1 MKDNKGANRRPGSRA
16 TPATRKSAAAQRKTP
31 VAANGGAGDKPPAN
45 GKHRFD
51 KRWLVFIPTLAI
63 VWLAYTYAKIAVTLP
78 PPTRIIQGAQGL
90 QILDRNGNLIQD
102 FGGKPGSG
110 EIVPLDQVSPLLVNA
125 TVATEDAGFWSNPGV
140 SPKGLARA
148 VYDNLA
154 FWKYGLF
161 KGPGGSSITQQLAKN
176 LYIKPEDRADRSLT
190 RKLDETLY
198 AFELTRRYS
207 KNEILSWYLSTNNYG
222 NGAYGINAASY
233 RYFNKAP
240 ADLTLAEASLL
251 AALPRAPAYFD
262 PIANPDNARAGQTN
276 VLGLMVRHG
285 YIDQATM
292 DATLAQPITLN
303 EGRTPAAQASTESPA
318 PHFAEYVRELLP
330 ALIGK
335 DKVQGNLVVTTTLD
349 LGTQAKAQDAVTSE
363 IKQLD
368 SKGVTNGA
376 LVAIDPATGE
386 VLAMVGSPDFNDD
399 SISGQVNNATSLN
412 QPGSTMKPITYLT
425 AFMDEGW
432 TPSTPIKD
440 EPIPWNDGVLGNA
453 DGWYRGNITVRE
465 ALASSLNV
473 PAVKTLQAAGLPAV
487 VAMARKLG
495 ISTVDN
501 GADYGSSFTLGAED
515 VSLLDMTYVYT
526 TFANDGIQTGMNSV
540 LGLPA
545 GSRQL
550 DPIAVLRVE
559 TADGKVL
566 WEADHH
572 SVRLTPAKETFYL
585 TDILSDD
592 SARQSMFGLNSP
604 LDLPRPAAVK
614 SGSSDETR
622 DAWAI
627 GYTPQLVAGVW
638 VGNANNAP
646 IPNGTSTYTAAPIW
660 HSFMMS
666 ALDGQP
672 VLAFTAPQDTQSA
685 GLKQTPTSPPK
696 QPTAAPSASPTPKA
710 TQDVENA
717 GLKATPTPTRANG
730 DRKTTPTPTQPTSSV
745 TPSASSTPT
754 PITRSGGLKD
764 PTNTPPPNPTSITP
778 PTATPTP

>member
-1 MKDNKGANRRPGSRA
+1 MRDNKGANRRPTSRA
-16 TPATRKSAAAQRKTP
+16 NPTPRTSASAQRRTPAASGTGSGGSGRGKAPAPRKR
-31 VAANGGAGDKPPAN
+31 
-45 GKHRFD
+45 RFD
-51 KRWLVFIPTLAI
+51 KRWLVFVPTLAI
-63 VWLAYTYAKIAVTLP
+63 VWLAYRYAKIAVTLP
-78 PPTRIIQGAQGL
+78 APTSIIQGAQGL
-90 QILDRNGNLIQD
+90 EIVDRNGNLIQD
-102 FGGKPGSG
+102 FGGAPGSG
-110 EIVPLDQVSPLLVNA
+110 QIVPLDQISPSLIDA
-125 TVATEDAGFWSNPGV
+125 TVATEDASFWDNPGV

-154 FWKYGLF
+154 FWKYGTLF

-176 LYIKPEDRADRSLT
+176 LYIKPDERSQRSLT
-190 RKLDETLY
+190 RKLDETLI

-207 KNEILSWYLSTNNYG
+207 KQDILSWYLSTVYYG
-222 NGAYGINAASY
+222 NGANGIEAASY

-251 AALPRAPAYFD
+251 VALPRSPSYYD
-262 PIANPDNARAGQTN
+262 PIANMDNARAGQRD
-276 VLGLMVRHG
+276 VLSLMVKHG

-292 DATLAQPITLN
+292 DATVAQPIALN
-303 EGRTPAAQASTESPA
+303 EGKTPAAQASTASPA

-335 DKVQGNLVVTTTLD
+335 DKMQGNNLVVTTSLD
-349 LGTQAKAQDAVTSE
+349 LDLQAKAQDAVSSE

-368 SKGVTNGA
+368 GKGVTNGA
-376 LVAIDPATGE
+376 LVAMDPATGE
-386 VLAMVGSPDFNDD
+386 ILAMVGSPDFNDD
-399 SISGQVNNATSLN
+399 SISGQVNNATALN

-425 AFMDEGW
+425 TFVDEGW

-473 PAVKTLQAAGLPAV
+473 PAVKALQSVGLPAV
-487 VAMARKLG
+487 MAMAKKLG
-495 ISTVDN
+495 ISTIDESR
-501 GADYGSSFTLGAED
+501 DYGSAFTLGAAD

-526 TFANDGIQTGMNSV
+526 SFANDGVQNGMNSV

-550 DPIAVLRVE
+550 DPIAVLKVQ

-572 SVRLTPAKETFYL
+572 SIRVAPAKETFYL
-585 TDILSDD
+585 TQILSDD

-604 LDLPRPAAVK
+604 LNLPRPAAVK

-622 DAWAI
+622 DAWTI
-627 GYTPQLVAGVW
+627 GYTPQIVAGVW

-660 HSFMMS
+660 HTFMMS

-672 VLAFTAPQDTQSA
+672 ALAFTAPQDTQSA
-685 GLKQTPTSPPK
+685 GLKVTPTTPPR
-696 QPTAAPSASPTPKA
+696 QPGATPTPKSTQA
-710 TQDVENA
+710 TENA
-717 GLKATPTPTRANG
+717 GLKATPT
-730 DRKTTPTPTQPTSSV
+730 TTTENAGLKATATQPPPTPTRPFRAPT
-745 TPSASSTPT
+745 PIITPT
-754 PITRSGGLKD
+754 PITQSGGLKD
-764 PTNTPPPNPTSITP
+764 PTPTLVPRSGP
-778 PTATPTP
+778 F